1 MIDFDK
7 ELQDILKND
16 PLGLLDVKPKA
27 SSVISN
33 DARLVAS
40 FEEIN
45 DFLKMHG
52 REPVKGQDINERKLY
67 SRLKG
72 LRENPEKA
80 AALIEYDTF
89 NLFADLKNTE
99 PKEINTIEDVLK
111 DDVLGLLGDEATEPI
126 DIFTLKNIP
135 M

>member
-52 REPVKGQDINERKLY
+52 REPVKGQ
-67 SRLKG
+67 
-72 LRENPEKA
+72 
-80 AALIEYDTF
+80 
-89 NLFADLKNTE
+89 
-99 PKEINTIEDVLK
+99 
-111 DDVLGLLGDEATEPI
+111 EA
-126 DIFTLKNIP
+126 FL
-135 M
+135 